1 MNEIKKQVTRAHRRI
16 LLGNF
21 LTVACWSLFAGLLIA
36 TVAMAIPKVWHL
48 GFLGT
53 PEAAQAW
60 NYGWVGGGLAAG
72 LLVAIVWV
80 LLGRQSHLSTAVEV
94 DQRFKL
100 KERLSSALSLTD
112 RELESEAG
120 QALVQDAQKRA
131 ETLDVR
137 EQFRWHPTWKAL
149 LPLAP
154 VVLLLSLMF
163 IPNASAMASPAPT
176 ANDVENQSQVA
187 VEEARKK
194 LKKKLEEMQAKG
206 LKDSKLDIDALTKKI
221 DNLSTEPTKEKRDAL
236 VKLNDIKKQ
245 LDERRK
251 ELGDSQSIKD
261 QLQKMKEVSQ
271 GPAKKL
277 TDALSEGEFD
287 EAQKAIKDLVEKLK
301 KGELNQIE
309 QKKLAKDLQA
319 MADQLKKMAEAN
331 EKKKAEL
338 QKKID
343 EAAQNGDM
351 QKAAK
356 LQQKL
361 DQLKQQDKQMETMKK
376 MAQNLKECAEC
387 MNPGQGKQGQGKQGE
402 GKQGQGK
409 QGEGKQGESP
419 SEQGGQNAQAKM
431 QDAAQSLE
439 DLAEQLQK
447 MQQEM
452 DQLQDLEEM
461 MEEIEAAKNQCQG
474 QPGQPGQ
481 PKWQDWAQGK
491 GPGGGKRDRQEED
504 TGTYKSRVKGK
515 LQKGETVV
523 TGNADGDNISG
534 KTASQARELVEAS
547 LNKKSDPLE
556 NQKLPRS
563 QREHVQQYFNK
574 LRTGK

>member
-16 LLGNF
+16 LVGNF
-21 LTVACWSLFAGLLIA
+21 LAVACWSLFAGLLIA
-36 TVAMAIPKVWHL
+36 TLAMAIPKVWHFE
-48 GFLGT
+48 FLGT
-53 PEAAQAW
+53 SEAAQAW
-60 NYGWVGGGLAAG
+60 SYGWVGGGLATG
-72 LLVAIVWV
+72 LLFAIGWT
-80 LLGRQSHLSTAVEV
+80 LLGGPSRLSTAVEV

-100 KERLSSALSLTD
+100 KERLSSALSLTEQ
-112 RELESEAG
+112 ELESDAG
-120 QALVQDAQKRA
+120 RALVEDAQKRA
-131 ETLDVR
+131 EALDVG
-137 EQFRWHPTWKAL
+137 EQFRWSPTWKAL

-154 VVLLLSLMF
+154 LVLLFGLLF
-163 IPNASAMASPAPT
+163 IPNATALASPDPA
-176 ANDVENQSQVA
+176 ANDVEKQSQVA
-187 VEEARKK
+187 VEEARKN

-206 LKDSKLDIDALTKKI
+206 LKDSQLDIDALTKKI
-221 DNLSTEPTKEKRDAL
+221 DNLSTEPTTEKRAAL

-261 QLQKMKEVSQ
+261 QLQKMKDLSQ

-277 TDALSEGEFD
+277 TDALGEGEFE
-287 EAQKAIKDLVEKLK
+287 EAQKAIKELVEKLK

-309 QKKLAKDLQA
+309 QKKLANDLQA
-319 MADQLKKMAEAN
+319 MADQLQKMAEAN
-331 EKKKAEL
+331 EKKKEEL
-338 QKKID
+338 QKKIE
-343 EAAQNGDM
+343 EAAQKGDM
-351 QKAAK
+351 QKAAQ

-361 DQLKQQDKQMETMKK
+361 DQLKQQDQQMEKMKK
-376 MAQNLKECAEC
+376 MAEKLKDCAEC
-387 MNPGQGKQGQGKQGE
+387 MKPGEGQQGQ
-402 GKQGQGK
+402 QGQAK
-409 QGEGKQGESP
+409 QSQNP
-419 SEQGGQNAQAKM
+419 AEQGDQSAQAKM
-431 QDAAQSLE
+431 EDAAQSLE

-461 MEEIEAAKNQCQG
+461 MEQIDAAKNQCQG
-474 QPGQPGQ
+474 QGQQGQQGQ

-491 GPGGGKRDRQEED
+491 GPGGGKRDREEED
-504 TGTYKSRVKGK
+504 TGAYKSRVKGK
-515 LQKGETVV
+515 LQQGETVV

>member
-1 MNEIKKQVTRAHRRI
+1 MNEIKKQVSRAHRRI
-16 LLGNF
+16 LVGNF
-21 LTVACWSLFAGLLIA
+21 LTLACWTLFAGLLVA
-36 TVAMAIPKVWHL
+36 TVAMAIPKIWHIA
-48 GFLGT
+48 FLETAG
-53 PEAAQAW
+53 AAQAW
-60 NYGWVGGGLAAG
+60 VYGWVGGGLVAG
-72 LLVAIVWV
+72 LLLAIVWT
-80 LLGRQSHLSTAVEV
+80 LFGRPSHLSTAVEI
-94 DQRFKL
+94 DHRFKL

-112 RELESEAG
+112 RELDSDAG
-120 QALVQDAQKRA
+120 QALLQDAQKRA

-137 EQFRWHPTWKAL
+137 EHFGWRPTWRAW

-154 VVLLLSLMF
+154 VVLLFGLML
-163 IPNASAMASPAPT
+163 IPNASAAAALPAE
-176 ANDVENQSQVA
+176 AKDADNKSQVA

-206 LKDSKLDIDALTKKI
+206 LMDSKLDIDALTKKI

-251 ELGDSQSIKD
+251 ELGDSQSLKD

-277 TDALSEGEFD
+277 TDALSEGQFD

-301 KGELNQIE
+301 KGDLNEIE

-319 MADQLKKMAEAN
+319 MADQLKEMSEAN
-331 EKKKAEL
+331 EKKKEEL

-343 EAAQNGDM
+343 EAAQKGDM
-351 QKAAK
+351 QTAAK

-361 DQLKQQDKQMETMKK
+361 DQLKQQDKQMEKMKK
-376 MAQNLKECAEC
+376 MGEKLKECAEC
-387 MNPGQGKQGQGKQGE
+387 MNPGEQQGKQGQGKQGQNPSQ
-402 GKQGQGK
+402 QGNQ
-409 QGEGKQGESP
+409 S
-419 SEQGGQNAQAKM
+419 AQAKM
-431 QDAAQSLE
+431 EDAAQSLE
-439 DLAEQLQK
+439 DLAEQLQE

-461 MEEIEAAKNQCQG
+461 MEEIDAAKNQCQG
-474 QPGQPGQ
+474 QGQQGQ
-481 PKWQDWAQGK
+481 PKWQDWVQGK
-491 GPGGGKRDRQEED
+491 GRGGGKRDREEED
-504 TGTYKSRVKGK
+504 TGSYKSRVKGK

-534 KTASQARELVEAS
+534 RTASQARELVEAS
-547 LNKKSDPLE
+547 LSEKSDPLE